1 MRLRLYIAAMGSSG
15 MKDSARVNFSVLKVK
30 VLPMYMLV
38 PRRRVNAPGLSAIA
52 VRSFAKTVYAPP
64 LLRAMVPFSGIS
76 IPPANAGAVVNR
88 VRKASVEAV
97 TLGEKRPMDD
107 SVQATDSCDPSSSV
121 LTHPNALCKS
131 APLLAS
137 WEGSCVRGIFI

>member
-1 MRLRLYIAAMGSSG
+1 MSSATAVAQSSRNFIPGRMPAALLILLSAMVLAGWSQAS
-15 MKDSARVNFSVLKVK
+15 SARS
-30 VLPMYMLV
+30 LPDFTELV
-38 PRRRVNAPGLSAIA
+38 ED
-52 VRSFAKTVYAPP
+52 
-64 LLRAMVPFSGIS
+64 
-76 IPPANAGAVVNR
+76 NAGAVVNR

-137 WEGSCVRGIFI
+137 WEGSCMRGIFV